1 MRANHDF
8 LLREIAGESI
18 LLPVGEAAQRM
29 SGLVDLNESGTL
41 LWKKLEKDCTEQEL
55 VEALLQEYDV
65 SEATA
70 KADVEKFIV
79 KMREAGL
86 IID

>member
-70 KADVEKFIV
+70 KADVKKFIV